1 MSNFSIVK
9 KICRQNILLRLIGA
23 GALILLA
30 VIMAFGLLP
39 KTTRYLLARN
49 NVFATPT
56 NKYKVD
62 KFYQGKTYSIYDWF
76 AENDDGRFYLSP
88 VADENGNE
96 EFLIVYIPKRYEA
109 KAERIM
115 EQTWSYMETGDEDDL
130 KEYISCR
137 GMITTINTKTTQY
150 VNEYF
155 DMVGAPQMKSKVCDT
170 MFVMIPLKE
179 VLLSQSTLYLILI
192 ILLPFCAIGLI
203 ISGFTKRYL
212 KNLKNRLARE
222 NMTLKD
228 LDEEFRSP
236 VINVKNIY
244 VSDKHVVS
252 AAASPQIVT
261 ISDVIWMYPAR
272 TNQINS
278 NSTIFNAFFYT
289 RNHECIK
296 FAAKD
301 MTSCEVLCQAVKK
314 LQPRALYGYVIENT
328 TMYYSHFNE
337 LVDQVY
343 NQTDEPAPD
352 VPASEAP
359 AAAVLAFEAPAP
371 AAPDSEVPSVETP
384 APETPATPE
393 THDYSN
399 DILKPGI

>member
-115 EQTWSYMETGDEDDL
+115 EQTWSYMETGDEDYL
-130 KEYISCR
+130 IEYISCR

-150 VNEYF
+150 VNEYE
-155 DMVGAPQMKSKVCDT
+155 VEGLRYHVCYDPIEGSASQP
-170 MFVMIPLKE
+170 VDPLSDPHHPSS
-179 VLLSQSTLYLILI
+179 VLRDRPDHLRVHQTLPEESQKQ
-192 ILLPFCAIGLI
+192 AGQ
-203 ISGFTKRYL
+203 
-212 KNLKNRLARE
+212 RE
-222 NMTLKD
+222 HD
-228 LDEEFRSP
+228 AERSRRG
-236 VINVKNIY
+236 VQ
-244 VSDKHVVS
+244 VSCD
-252 AAASPQIVT
+252 QRQE
-261 ISDVIWMYPAR
+261 Y
-272 TNQINS
+272 
-278 NSTIFNAFFYT
+278 
-289 RNHECIK
+289 
-296 FAAKD
+296 
-301 MTSCEVLCQAVKK
+301 LCQ
-314 LQPRALYGYVIENT
+314 
-328 TMYYSHFNE
+328 
-337 LVDQVY
+337 
-343 NQTDEPAPD
+343 
-352 VPASEAP
+352 
-359 AAAVLAFEAPAP
+359 
-371 AAPDSEVPSVETP
+371 
-384 APETPATPE
+384 
-393 THDYSN
+393 
-399 DILKPGI
+399 